1 MLLVVITN
9 GLDVYLALFGVEL
22 LGPMLKSLRSHFNS
36 YNTESVWR
44 TLNENNISF
53 RNLDYTNYIVFH
65 SNLNLWFG
73 WPVHCAKS
81 KLDLLL
87 VLSVLS
93 YNKYFT
99 YISSRLEVGILL
111 SMIDSDMY
119 HISQHCNQIKKYNI
133 AYTGCI
139 VKIKY
144 YYIKFGHPN
153 KYDYYN
159 RMERAC

>member
-1 MLLVVITN
+1 MLLFVVIMN

-22 LGPMLKSLRSHFNS
+22 LGPMLKSLRSHFNG

-44 TLNENNISF
+44 TLNENNLSF
-53 RNLDYTNYIVFH
+53 RNLDYTSYIVFH
-65 SNLNLWFG
+65 SSLNLWFG
-73 WPVHCAKS
+73 WPVQCVKS
-81 KLDLLL
+81 KLDFLL

-111 SMIDSDMY
+111 SMIDCDMY
-119 HISQHCNQIKKYNI
+119 HISQNCNQIKKYNI
-133 AYTGCI
+133 AYIGCI

-144 YYIKFGHPN
+144 YNIKFGLSN
-153 KYDYYN
+153 K
-159 RMERAC
+159 